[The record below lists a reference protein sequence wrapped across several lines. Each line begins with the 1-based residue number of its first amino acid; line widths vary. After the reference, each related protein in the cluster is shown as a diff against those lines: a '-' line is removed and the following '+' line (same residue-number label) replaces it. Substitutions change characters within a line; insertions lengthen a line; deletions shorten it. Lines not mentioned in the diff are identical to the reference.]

1 MVCTWLLLYTLR
13 SDTNR
18 SFKVDLGDGV
28 GFSESN
34 LSCLL
39 VSLRVGRKDIIVAIF
54 DHDFCICKVSL
65 YIV

>member
-13 SDTNR
+13 SDTNGL
-18 SFKVDLGDGV
+18 FKVDLEDGV

-34 LSCLL
+34 LSYLL
-39 VSLRVGRKDIIVAIF
+39 VSLRLGRKDIIVAIF
-54 DHDFCICKVSL
+54 DHDFCIYQVSL